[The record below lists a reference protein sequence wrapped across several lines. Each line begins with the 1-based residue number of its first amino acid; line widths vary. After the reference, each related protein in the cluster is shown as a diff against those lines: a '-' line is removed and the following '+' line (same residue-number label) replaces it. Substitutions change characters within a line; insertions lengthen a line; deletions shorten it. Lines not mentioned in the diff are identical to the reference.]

1 MHPKLYL
8 VNYLYFMPGDKGRG
22 WKQEVGVGGGMGL
35 ELGMLNLISR
45 YGESLVSFNKY
56 ATKLD
61 Q

>member
-1 MHPKLYL
+1 
-8 VNYLYFMPGDKGRG
+8 
-22 WKQEVGVGGGMGL
+22 MGL
-35 ELGMLNLISR
+35 ELRMLNLISC

>member
-1 MHPKLYL
+1 
-8 VNYLYFMPGDKGRG
+8 
-22 WKQEVGVGGGMGL
+22 MGL
-35 ELGMLNLISR
+35 ELGMLNLISC